1 MADVLLMLK
10 RLSLGEGLCSII
22 EESGIGKPILET
34 RYENLLASTECEQV
48 KVVLLEVPESGLP
61 NIYGCLAIIDQLK
74 IRLPNC
80 KVLLMCSELDHEAV
94 KVAIK
99 AQQSKRVDNFIF
111 YDTSM
116 EYLKASIK
124 ALL

>member
-1 MADVLLMLK
+1 MSDVLLMLK
-10 RLSLGEGLCSII
+10 RLSLGAGLCSII

-34 RYENLLASTECEQV
+34 RYENLLATSKKAQV
-48 KVVLLEVPESGLP
+48 KVILVEVPESGLP
-61 NIYGCLAIIDQLK
+61 NIFGCLAIIDQIK
-74 IRLPNC
+74 NSIPNC

-99 AQQSKRVDNFIF
+99 AKQAKRVDNFIF

-116 EYLKASIK
+116 EYLKASLK